1 MEFLSDSGVCVMSDE
16 IWVRVMSYEYWVIK
30 TESCLNQA
38 GLKLFGGSE
47 QMAVQAICVQVANW
61 SFSKTFGYVLGDS
74 PNLGGGYW
82 NLPNII
88 IKCKSSNKNIRIKM
102 TLEGDLKKVRNGN

>member
-38 GLKLFGGSE
+38 GPKLFGESE
-47 QMAVQAICVQVANW
+47 QMAVQAVCVQVANW
-61 SFSKTFGYVLGDS
+61 SFSKTFGCAWRF
-74 PNLGGGYW
+74 PK
-82 NLPNII
+82 P
-88 IKCKSSNKNIRIKM
+88 
-102 TLEGDLKKVRNGN
+102 